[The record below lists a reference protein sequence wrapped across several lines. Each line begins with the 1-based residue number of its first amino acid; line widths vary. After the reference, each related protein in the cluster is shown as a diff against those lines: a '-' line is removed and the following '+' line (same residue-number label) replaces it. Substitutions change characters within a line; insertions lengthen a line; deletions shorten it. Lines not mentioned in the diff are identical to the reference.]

1 VKFAAGPD
9 SHMDHFAG
17 DWDCSGRVG
26 PFEGQVEA
34 FTQRLE
40 KGCLAGVLAV
50 DEVAL
55 AGEAEH
61 GNQARVD
68 GGRPR
73 DPMVVGTGEPRR

>member
-1 VKFAAGPD
+1 VKFAAGSD
-9 SHMDHFAG
+9 SHMNHFAG
-17 DWDCSGRVG
+17 NWDCFGRVG

-55 AGEAEH
+55 PCEAER
-61 GNQARVD
+61 GDQARVD
-68 GGRPR
+68 DGGPG
-73 DPMVVGTGEPRR
+73 DPVVVGTGEPGR

>member
-1 VKFAAGPD
+1 VKFAAGTD
-9 SHMDHFAG
+9 SHVDHFAG

-61 GNQARVD
+61 RDQARVD
-68 GGRPR
+68 GSCPR